1 MRRMEPLFT
10 ETLQVAIVVP
20 DLEAALERYVNEY
33 GIGPWE
39 IYEFNPQNTRDMIK
53 DDEPA
58 EYAMRIAVTMVGTT
72 QWELIEP
79 LDDRSIYADFL
90 AERGG
95 GIHHVGVGVRDYGDA
110 LERLRAKGHTV
121 LQGGH
126 YNGVSFAY
134 LSTDRDLGVVTEIFD
149 WPEGHTQAPD
159 AVYPPASS
167 RL

>member
-1 MRRMEPLFT
+1 MTPPLEPLFT

-33 GIGPWE
+33 GLGPWE

-95 GIHHVGVGVRDYGDA
+95 GIHHVGVAVRDYGDA

-121 LQGGH
+121 
-126 YNGVSFAY
+126 
-134 LSTDRDLGVVTEIFD
+134 
-149 WPEGHTQAPD
+149 
-159 AVYPPASS
+159 
-167 RL
+167 